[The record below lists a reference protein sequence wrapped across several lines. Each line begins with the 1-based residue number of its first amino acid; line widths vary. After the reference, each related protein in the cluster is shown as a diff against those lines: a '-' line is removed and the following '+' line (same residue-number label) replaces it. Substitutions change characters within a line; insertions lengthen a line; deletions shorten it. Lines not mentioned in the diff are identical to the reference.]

1 MALPHGSQ
9 LPQVF
14 EGAPFHSDSFMVSFN
29 IEADTNGVFPYAGA
43 LVTISGS
50 ADETCVIS
58 VVNDAFILGVCEES
72 GILQGQI
79 NVILRGVVTV
89 VSDGTAGVTAGNYLT
104 FSDTVD
110 GQVEVTASPGRMI
123 ALTTV
128 AATAGLPVLA
138 LILG

>member
-1 MALPHGSQ
+1 MAYPHGSQ

-29 IEADTNGVFPYAGA
+29 IEADTNSIFPYAGA
-43 LVTISGS
+43 VVTLATD

-58 VVNDAFILGVCEES
+58 VTQALFILGVCEES

-89 VSDGTAGVTAGNYLT
+89 TSDGTTAITAGDYLDVST
-104 FSDTVD
+104 TVD
-110 GQVEVTASPGRMI
+110 GAVASVTVTPTRMV

-128 AATAGLPVLA
+128 AQTAGLPVLA
-138 LILG
+138 LLY